1 MDLQSILPAEAFK
14 TEKNSGDYIGEDGLL
29 YCGVCRTKKQTR
41 LPASDITQGKELIVP
56 CICKCKV
63 EEKHWKKER
72 NATCI
77 QMNGDFAR
85 QKFRALQQLW

>member
-41 LPASDITQGKELIVP
+41 MTAVQVVRMWG
-56 CICKCKV
+56 
-63 EEKHWKKER
+63 R
-72 NATCI
+72 R
-77 QMNGDFAR
+77 R
-85 QKFRALQQLW
+85 QNLLLHGL